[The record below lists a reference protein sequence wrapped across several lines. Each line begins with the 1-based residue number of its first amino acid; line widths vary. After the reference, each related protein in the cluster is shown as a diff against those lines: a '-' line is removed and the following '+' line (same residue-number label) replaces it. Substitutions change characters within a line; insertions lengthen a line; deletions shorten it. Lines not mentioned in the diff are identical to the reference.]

1 MTTKTAL
8 SAAPKEQ
15 TLKTGIVRND
25 RKKVAKLLS
34 ESLASTYI
42 LYLKTQNCHWNVVGP
57 SFFGIHQLTEKHYL
71 ALASAID
78 LLAERIRAIGFP
90 APGSFAAFLKM
101 TDIKEAAD
109 GASVAQMIGDLADDN
124 ERCAAKM
131 REAVEAADEVNDV
144 ATADLLTRRIGE
156 HEENAWMLRAIGAE

>member
-1 MTTKTAL
+1 MATKAAL
-8 SAAPKEQ
+8 SAAPKEL
-15 TLKTGIVRND
+15 TLKTGIVRAD
-25 RKKVAKLLS
+25 RKRVAKLLS

-57 SFFGIHQLTEKHYL
+57 SFFGIHQLTEKHYQSF
-71 ALASAID
+71 AAAID
-78 LLAERIRAIGFP
+78 QLAERIRAIGFP

-101 TDIKEAAD
+101 SEVKEAVE
-109 GASVAQMIGDLADDN
+109 GANVAQMVHELALDN
-124 ERCAAKM
+124 ELCAAKM

-156 HEENAWMLRAIGAE
+156 HEENAWMLRAIGA